1 MYRLLFMSDLIA
13 LAQWAR
19 FTTVYWLIVVV
30 SIDLIST
37 SISIRHVAGRCNFCT
52 TPLTNWDDFP
62 TVCLTI
68 HNAATLCT
76 FALLLLLDTK
86 SGDRYII
93 GINVPFYL
101 IRCGFA
107 FWDSCQNCSYF
118 CCQTFK
124 DSDSLF
130 FGHYASLLLCSK

>member
-1 MYRLLFMSDLIA
+1 MYRLLFMPDLVA
-13 LAQWAR
+13 LAQRAR
-19 FTTVYWLIVVV
+19 LTAGDWLVVVV
-30 SIDLIST
+30 SIDLIGT
-37 SISIRHVAGRCNFCT
+37 SIAIRHVARRRNFYAAT
-52 TPLTNWDDFP
+52 LVNGDDFP
-62 TVCLTI
+62 TICLTI
-68 HNAATLCT
+68 HNATTICT

-101 IRCGFA
+101 PRCGFA
-107 FWDSCQNCSYF
+107 FWDSCQNCSHF

-130 FGHYASLLLCSK
+130 FGHYASLPLRSK